1 MLWSACRALPA
12 KPMRH
17 FRAQMLPRPESE
29 SESIST
35 DGFRFG
41 FRSGSR
47 FQSFPDLETRSRF
60 RTEAPHGRLRW
71 KRATMSTSSSS
82 PPPHAIIEHNDGME
96 VEESAHSSMSAQ
108 EVAHRPC
115 GGEQDQIL
123 MPMRASHA
131 QLAFL
136 LDRLVSE
143 VFSPEDK
150 AIAPVLSRSANFK
163 SAPRSAGFQL
173 LALVERALQQHGLLP
188 VLSRALCPTVTCL
201 TTVCRACVLLTR
213 FPLSRLHQCP
223 QLWQRPV

>member
-1 MLWSACRALPA
+1 
-12 KPMRH
+12 
-17 FRAQMLPRPESE
+17 
-29 SESIST
+29 
-35 DGFRFG
+35 
-41 FRSGSR
+41 
-47 FQSFPDLETRSRF
+47 
-60 RTEAPHGRLRW
+60 
-71 KRATMSTSSSS
+71 MSTSSSS
-82 PPPHAIIEHNDGME
+82 PPPHATSDQDGGME